1 MDTNIEEFIDT
12 HESVPQHM
20 REMMNVFNGL
30 LGLES
35 WSFVDYYHTLKPDVL
50 DEQWCNE
57 RERSHVNFC
66 VHGLIVHIQ
75 IQMKHILFGNTFYER
90 FKVTDTRPFIIFTIC
105 RITTI

>member
-75 IQMKHILFGNTFYER
+75 IQSYMVVIRQIVKMMKGLVS
-90 FKVTDTRPFIIFTIC
+90 VTLNLS
-105 RITTI
+105 